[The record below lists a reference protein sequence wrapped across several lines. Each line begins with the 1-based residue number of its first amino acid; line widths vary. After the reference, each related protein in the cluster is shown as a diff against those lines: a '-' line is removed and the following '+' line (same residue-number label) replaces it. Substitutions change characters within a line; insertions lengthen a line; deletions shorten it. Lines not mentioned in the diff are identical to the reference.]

1 MAEVDL
7 KSLIGKP
14 MSKSKVVVERGPVSN
29 FAIAVGDKNPVY
41 RDPRAA
47 VDAGFDAIPAPPTW
61 PFVMQ
66 SWGEFAEDQ
75 PGDKPKTNAMGEV
88 IGALMAGGGLILHG
102 EQEFTYHRP
111 VFVGD
116 VLDGEGTIVDA
127 YAKESKGRTMT
138 FIVTETVW
146 RDATTGE
153 PVVSS
158 KFNLIHLG

>member
-1 MAEVDL
+1 MSEDDL
-7 KSLIGKP
+7 KKLIGKP

-29 FAIAVGDKNPVY
+29 FALAVCDRNPVY

-47 VDAGFDAIPAPPTW
+47 EEAGFDAIPAPPTY

-66 SWGEFAEDQ
+66 SWGEFTEDQ
-75 PGDKPKTNAMGEV
+75 PSDKPKANAMADV
-88 IGALMAGGGLILHG
+88 IGPLMAGGGIILHG

-111 VFVGD
+111 VLVGD
-116 VLDGEGTIVDA
+116 VLVGEGTVVDA

-146 RDATTGE
+146 KDDTTGE
-153 PVVSS
+153 PVVTS
-158 KFNLIHLG
+158 KFNLIHRG

>member
-1 MAEVDL
+1 MPDDDL
-7 KSLIGKP
+7 KKLIGKP
-14 MSKSKVVVERGPVSN
+14 MSRSKVVVERGPVAN
-29 FAIAVGDKNPVY
+29 FALAVGDKNRVY
-41 RDPRAA
+41 RDPAA
-47 VDAGFDAIPAPPTW
+47 AQAAGFEAIPAPPTW

-75 PGDKPKTNAMGEV
+75 PADKPANAMAEV
-88 IGALMAGGGLILHG
+88 IGPLMAGGGLILHG

-116 VLDGEGTIVDA
+116 VLEGEGTIVDA

-146 RDATTGE
+146 KDATTGE

-158 KFNLIHLG
+158 KFNLIHRG

>member
-1 MAEVDL
+1 MSDDDL
-7 KSLIGKP
+7 KQLIGKP
-14 MSKSKVVVERGPVSN
+14 MSKSTVVVERGPVSN

-47 VDAGFDAIPAPPTW
+47 AEAGFEAIPAPPTW

-66 SWGEFAEDQ
+66 AWGEFTEVQ
-75 PGDKPKTNAMGEV
+75 PGDKPGNAMAEV
-88 IGALMAGGGLILHG
+88 IGPLMAGGGLILHG

-116 VLDGEGTIVDA
+116 VLDGVGTVVDA

-146 RDATTGE
+146 SDAATGE

-158 KFNLIHLG
+158 KFNLIHRG

>member
-7 KSLIGKP
+7 KKLIGKP
-14 MSKSKVVVERGPVSN
+14 MSKSKVVVERGPVAN
-29 FAIAVGDKNPVY
+29 FATAVCDRNPVY
-41 RDPRAA
+41 RDPSAA
-47 VDAGFDAIPAPPTW
+47 QEAGFDAIPAPPTW

-66 SWGEFAEDQ
+66 AWGEFAEVQ
-75 PGDKPKTNAMGEV
+75 PTDKPKANAMADV
-88 IGALMAGGGLILHG
+88 IGPLMAGGGIILHG

-116 VLDGEGTIVDA
+116 VLVGEGTVVDA

-146 RDATTGE
+146 KDDTTGE
-153 PVVSS
+153 PVVTS
-158 KFNLIHLG
+158 KFNLIHRA

>member
-1 MAEVDL
+1 MSDDDL
-7 KSLIGKP
+7 KKLIGKP
-14 MSKSKVVVERGPVSN
+14 MSKSKVVVERGPVAN
-29 FAIAVGDKNPVY
+29 FALAVCDKNRVY
-41 RDPRAA
+41 RDPAA
-47 VDAGFDAIPAPPTW
+47 AKEAGFDAIPAPPTW

-75 PGDKPKTNAMGEV
+75 PKDKPANAMADV
-88 IGALMAGGGLILHG
+88 IGPLMAGGGLILHG

-116 VLDGEGTIVDA
+116 VLEGEGTIVDA

-146 RDATTGE
+146 KDATTGE

-158 KFNLIHLG
+158 KFNLIHRG